1 MEPSWMNEPSSGDTH
16 ELRDKA
22 QEQQRT
28 VKDEAVDLRE
38 TTRGR
43 LGQEVDRRST
53 EIGSAAREVAT
64 AVRGSSSRLRAEGKE
79 LPATVAEKAAQGL
92 ERARSYLEGSDP
104 QRIMA
109 DVDDVARRM
118 PWVVVGAGVL
128 AGFGLA
134 RVPRVGAFV
143 GGAAAGLLAGMLI
156 PTTRVEDERVG
167 PTGERLRERAIETG
181 ERAIDRGAELASRAG
196 DRATETMERT
206 GEGVDDAV
214 PPSGASMWSLPAA
227 PDASRGRALG
237 E

>member
-16 ELRDKA
+16 ELRDKV

-28 VKDEAVDLRE
+28 VKDEAVDARE

-53 EIGSAAREVAT
+53 EIGSAPREVAT

-134 RVPRVGAFV
+134 RAPRVGAFV

-156 PTTRVEDERVG
+156 PTTRVEDERLSEKSLVLT
-167 PTGERLRERAIETG
+167 PSMVHTGTQPG
-181 ERAIDRGAELASRAG
+181 TFTVKYSP
-196 DRATETMERT
+196 
-206 GEGVDDAV
+206 V
-214 PPSGASMWSLPAA
+214 
-227 PDASRGRALG
+227 
-237 E
+237 